1 MHVARSTWLA
11 RSAAVLAWLAG
22 TAAALGPA
30 TALAHEDHAPLPAK
44 GVTVAGNNILLS
56 DKARKAIG
64 LTTAKVTL
72 ADLHRTVEVNA
83 RVELPW
89 KQQVMITSLV
99 PGKIDQVLVRP
110 GETVTAGQ
118 ELARVVSMELEAI
131 QLAMLQAASEVDLA
145 ERLVEQRRGLDAEGV
160 IAGKSVLE
168 AETTLAQ
175 KTAELRIAEEK
186 FRALGINGNTL
197 KTIRASGRP
206 LRFVSITSPIAG
218 IIMHADV
225 RIGQSVVPTDFLFH
239 TGANMVS
246 APTNHLYHV
255 VDPSTVWIVGEVLE
269 SDVRHL
275 HKGQPAAA
283 KFAAHPDRQFDGVID
298 HVGLKMD

>member
-1 MHVARSTWLA
+1 MRVARSTWLVRTA
-11 RSAAVLAWLAG
+11 AAVACMIAL
-22 TAAALGPA
+22 AAALGPA
-30 TALAHEDHAPLPAK
+30 TALAHENHAPLPSK
-44 GVTVAGNNILLS
+44 GVTVAGNNVLLS
-56 DKARKAIG
+56 DKAREAIG
-64 LTTAKVTL
+64 LTTAKVTF

-89 KQQVMITSLV
+89 KQQAMITSLV

-175 KTAELRIAEEK
+175 KTAEHRIAEEK

-197 KTIRASGRP
+197 KTIRTSGQP

-218 IIMHADV
+218 IITHADV
-225 RIGQSVVPTDFLFH
+225 RIGQVGPRPLSR
-239 TGANMVS
+239 
-246 APTNHLYHV
+246 
-255 VDPSTVWIVGEVLE
+255 VDSITTP
-269 SDVRHL
+269 
-275 HKGQPAAA
+275 
-283 KFAAHPDRQFDGVID
+283 
-298 HVGLKMD
+298 